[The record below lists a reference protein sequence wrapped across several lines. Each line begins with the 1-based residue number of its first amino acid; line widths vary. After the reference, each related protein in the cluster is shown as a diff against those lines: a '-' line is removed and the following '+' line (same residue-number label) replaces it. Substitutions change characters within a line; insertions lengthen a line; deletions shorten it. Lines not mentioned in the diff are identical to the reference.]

1 MKLTAFCLH
10 RPVTTLMFF
19 LGIIILGGISWYF
32 LPQELFPP
40 LIYPQITILTKYQQ
54 ASPQE
59 IESLITRPIEEA
71 VGTVNRVK
79 RISSISREG
88 TSIVMVELDWGTNMD
103 FAALEV
109 REKIDLIKEKLP
121 REAEEPIV
129 MKYNPF
135 EMPTMRIVI
144 TGEENPLKLRKIAK
158 KDIKEELEKL
168 EGVGAIEIV
177 GGLER
182 EITVNTDEAK
192 LRSANLSIL
201 DINLALKRANINYP
215 AGRIKEPF
223 FEYLIRTVGEF
234 KKINEIRQLPVKA
247 EFPLPERKSHYLKKF
262 YEEKE
267 EEEGIYFPESER
279 LIFIKD
285 IAEVVDG
292 TKERES
298 ISRFQRKECVMLLIR
313 KQSLAN
319 VVKLSKRIRE
329 ELKKI
334 KRKLPSNL
342 QLKII
347 YDEADFIK
355 KSLEDVRNA
364 ALQGAGLAFLV
375 VLFFLRNVFLSLSI
389 IVSIPLCILLVL
401 LFLYLSKISL
411 NLISLGGLALGVGM
425 LVDNAIVV
433 LESIFVHPSPNIN
446 EKTIKGTK
454 EVGGAILGST
464 LTTVCVFLPMIFVV
478 GIAGQLFKQLSFSIV
493 FSLIAS
499 LFSALTLLPLLVY
512 FILKRK
518 KDIRFSSEFKIKGW
532 SKIFN
537 FLFHRRVIVLSAVGF
552 LFLFSIYIFSHLER
566 ELFPH
571 IDQHE
576 FIIKVDAKPGTP
588 LEKTDRIVRKI
599 EKILFSIPQIKE
611 VTVNIGSPQEEIKE
625 KVIQSQGSH
634 QAQIFV
640 KLDKK
645 TKTSFLIEKLK
656 KKLEPIKKEASLILL
671 AQESFLKEAFVQQ
684 APLILEI
691 KGENLTRLKEI
702 GLILEKELK
711 RFPFLYNVKLDYPA
725 PRPEVKVKV
734 TKDKAFLYNIST
746 DIVAATV
753 NTSLKGNVPT
763 KFKEKGEEYDIKV
776 ILRKKDRRN
785 IRKLKRLLI
794 HGLFQDKKITVPL
807 MEVAKIEKG
816 FGPIEIRRIEGER
829 TLLLTASIYR
839 MPLSKVVKKVNK
851 IVKKIHIPQ
860 GYKVEIT
867 GEAQNMEE
875 SFNSLRFALILA
887 IVFVFM
893 IMASEFESLWQP
905 FLILFTLPLSI
916 IGIVF
921 LLLVT
926 HSTLNVISL
935 LGLIMLGGIIVNNGI
950 VLVDYIN
957 FLRREKKL
965 PLEEAINVASSRR
978 IRPIL
983 MTSLTTILGLLPLS
997 MGKGTTIMQPLGIIT
1012 MGGLLSATF
1021 LTPVVLPILYY
1032 YFDKIFHFRREK
1044 KEKNTPLRKAEILQK
1059 EVEIFEESP
1068 KEEKVEKEISEKKPA
1083 EEKVFK
1089 EEIEKEKVTPERIK
1103 TEKEIKSK
1111 KEIVPP
1117 KFSHRQKELINY
1129 LKEHKKITR
1138 TQYAKLFG
1146 ISIPTAARDL
1156 KKLLSAGIIE
1166 ARGPLGPGRI
1176 YILKEK
1182 NESR

>member
-19 LGIIILGGISWYF
+19 VGIIILGGISWYF

-79 RISSISREG
+79 RVSSISREG
-88 TSIVMVELDWGTNMD
+88 TSIVIVELAWGTNMD

-109 REKIDLIKEKLP
+109 REKVDLIKEKLP

-135 EMPTMRIVI
+135 EMPTMRIVL

-168 EGVGAIEIV
+168 EGVGAIEVV

-182 EITVNTDEAK
+182 EITVNIDEAK

-201 DINLALKRANINYP
+201 DISLALKRANINYP

-234 KKINEIRQLPVKA
+234 KKINEVRELPVKA
-247 EFPLPERKSHYLKKF
+247 EFPLSERKSHYLRKF

-267 EEEGIYFPESER
+267 KEEGIYFPESER

-292 TKERES
+292 EKERDS
-298 ISRFQRKECVMLLIR
+298 ISRFQGKECVMLLIR

-355 KSLEDVRNA
+355 KSLKDVRNA

-389 IVSIPLCILLVL
+389 IISIPLCILLVL
-401 LFLYLSKISL
+401 LFLYLSRISL

-433 LESIFVHPSPNIN
+433 LESIFVHPSPDIN
-446 EKTIKGTK
+446 EKTIRGTK

-518 KDIRFSSEFKIKGW
+518 TRFSSEFKIKGW
-532 SKIFN
+532 DKIFT
-537 FLFHRRVIVLSAVGF
+537 FLFRRRVIVLSIVGF

-571 IDQHE
+571 VDQHE

-588 LEKTDRIVRKI
+588 LEETDKIVRKI
-599 EKILFSIPQIKE
+599 EKVLSSFPQIKE
-611 VTVNIGSPQEEIKE
+611 VTVNIGSPQEETKE
-625 KVIQSQGSH
+625 KVIQSQGPH

-640 KLDKK
+640 RLDKK
-645 TKTSFLIEKLK
+645 TKTSFLIEKLE

-691 KGENLTRLKEI
+691 KGENLSRLKEI

-711 RFPFLYNVKLDYPA
+711 RLPFLYNVKLDYPA

-816 FGPIEIRRIEGER
+816 FGPIEIRRIEGEK
-829 TLLLTASIYR
+829 TLLLTASIYL
-839 MPLSKVVKKVNK
+839 MPLSKVVKKVNR
-851 IVKKIHIPQ
+851 IVKKVHIPQ

-867 GEAQNMEE
+867 GEAQNMKE

-916 IGIVF
+916 IGIV
-921 LLLVT
+921 LLLLAT

-950 VLVDYIN
+950 VLIDYIN

-997 MGKGTTIMQPLGIIT
+997 IGKGTTIMQPLGIIT

-1032 YFDKIFHFRREK
+1032 YFDKIFHLGREK
-1044 KEKNTPLRKAEILQK
+1044 KEKKTSLRKTEILQK
-1059 EVEIFEESP
+1059 EVEIFKESP
-1068 KEEKVEKEISEKKPA
+1068 KEEKVEREISEKKPT
-1083 EEKVFK
+1083 EGKVF
-1089 EEIEKEKVTPERIK
+1089 EEDIEKEKVAPERIK
-1103 TEKEIKSK
+1103 TEKETKSK
-1111 KEIVPP
+1111 KEIAPL

-1182 NESR
+1182 DESG

>member
-19 LGIIILGGISWYF
+19 VGIIILGGISWYF

-79 RISSISREG
+79 RVSSISREG
-88 TSIVMVELDWGTNMD
+88 TSIVMVELAWGTNMD

-135 EMPTMRIVI
+135 EMPTMRIVL
-144 TGEENPLKLRKIAK
+144 TGEENPLKLRRIAK

-168 EGVGAIEIV
+168 EGVGAIEVV

-182 EITVNTDEAK
+182 EITVNIDEAK

-234 KKINEIRQLPVKA
+234 KKINEIKQLPVKA

-267 EEEGIYFPESER
+267 KEEGIYFPESER

-292 TKERES
+292 TKERDS
-298 ISRFQRKECVMLLIR
+298 ISRFQGKECVMLLIR

-329 ELKKI
+329 ELKRI

-355 KSLEDVRNA
+355 KSLKDVRNA

-375 VLFFLRNVFLSLSI
+375 VLFFLRNIFLSLSI
-389 IVSIPLCILLVL
+389 IISIPLCILLVL

-433 LESIFVHPSPNIN
+433 LESIFVHPSPDIN

-499 LFSALTLLPLLVY
+499 LFSALTLLPLLVH

-518 KDIRFSSEFKIKGW
+518 TRFSSEFKIKGW
-532 SKIFN
+532 DKFFT
-537 FLFHRRVIVLSAVGF
+537 FLFRRRIIVLSVVGL

-588 LEKTDRIVRKI
+588 LEETDRIVRKI
-599 EKILFSIPQIKE
+599 EKVLSSFPQIKE
-611 VTVNIGSPQEEIKE
+611 VTVNIGSSQEETKE
-625 KVIQSQGSH
+625 KVIQSQGPH

-640 KLDKK
+640 RLDKK
-645 TKTSFLIEKLK
+645 TKTSFLIEKLE

-691 KGENLTRLKEI
+691 KGENLARLKEI
-702 GLILEKELK
+702 GLILEEELK
-711 RFPFLYNVKLDYPA
+711 RLPFLYNVKLDYPA

-734 TKDKAFLYNIST
+734 AKDKAFLYNIST
-746 DIVAATV
+746 DIIAATV

-785 IRKLKRLLI
+785 IKKLKRLLI

-839 MPLSKVVKKVNK
+839 MPLSKVVKKVNS
-851 IVKKIHIPQ
+851 IVKKNHIPQ

-867 GEAQNMEE
+867 GEAQNMKE
-875 SFNSLRFALILA
+875 SFNSLKFALILA

-905 FLILFTLPLSI
+905 FLIMFTLPLSI
-916 IGIVF
+916 IGIIF

-997 MGKGTTIMQPLGIIT
+997 IGKGTTIMQPLGIIT

-1032 YFDKIFHFRREK
+1032 YFDKIFHLGREK
-1044 KEKNTPLRKAEILQK
+1044 K
-1059 EVEIFEESP
+1059 
-1068 KEEKVEKEISEKKPA
+1068 
-1083 EEKVFK
+1083 
-1089 EEIEKEKVTPERIK
+1089 
-1103 TEKEIKSK
+1103 K
-1111 KEIVPP
+1111 KEITFL
-1117 KFSHRQKELINY
+1117 KFSHRQEELINY

-1182 NESR
+1182 DESG